1 MQLHSNMSALVTGGA
16 SGLGLAC
23 ARRLVAKGVKVV
35 IVDLNQALGQQVAQ
49 ELGATYAHGDVTNTD
64 QIN

>member
-35 IVDLNQALGQQVAQ
+35 IVDLNREAGVAIEK
-49 ELGATYAHGDVTNTD
+49 ELGATYAHGDVTD
-64 QIN
+64 